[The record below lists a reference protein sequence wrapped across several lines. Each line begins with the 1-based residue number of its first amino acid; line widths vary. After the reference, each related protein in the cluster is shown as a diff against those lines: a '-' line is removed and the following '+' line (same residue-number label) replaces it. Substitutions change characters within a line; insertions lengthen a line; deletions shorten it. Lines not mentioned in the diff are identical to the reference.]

1 MRERKRQAPTS
12 KLASS
17 VTNKNWISNTI
28 AGFALAISF
37 WNAWQSC
44 EIQQH
49 QRQETA
55 VAKARQVTVTLR
67 RFDPDVDPFVWD
79 MLGDRESMKD
89 KLVTVH
95 VFNDGDAEVRDVV
108 IELLEVKHGKW
119 TLLGQRKIDRLA
131 AHAESPVVVSGA
143 VFYDPLPLAKGRV
156 IFTDEHGSRWVRWN
170 DGRLLNEP
178 NLSTSTKSHS

>member
-1 MRERKRQAPTS
+1 MHKARPDQ
-12 KLASS
+12 KLACS
-17 VTNKNWISNTI
+17 VTNKNWISNAI
-28 AGFALAISF
+28 AGLALTVSF
-37 WNAWQSC
+37 WNAWQNWV
-44 EIQQH
+44 IQQY

-67 RFDPDVDPFVWD
+67 RFDPDVDPFDWG

-95 VFNDGDAEVRDVV
+95 VFNDGDAEVQDVV
-108 IELLEVKHGKW
+108 IELLVVKHGAW

-131 AHAESPVVVSGA
+131 AHTESPVVVGGEA
-143 VFYDPLPLAKGRV
+143 FYDPLPPTKGHV
-156 IFTDEHGSRWVRWN
+156 TFTDEHGSRWVRWS

-178 NLSTSTKSHS
+178 NSSISERSHS